1 MIRKLKENNIIPKR
15 TIHLTFAPDEEIGG
29 VNGIGAFIKT
39 KEFADLNVGVCLDE
53 GLANPTE
60 EFSLFYGE
68 RVQWWITVKFTGN
81 TGHGSRFIE
90 NTAAEKLVSF

>member
-1 MIRKLKENNIIPKR
+1 MELIRRLKENNIKLKR

-29 VNGIGAFIKT
+29 VLGVGAFIKT

-68 RVQWWITVKFTGN
+68 RVQWC
-81 TGHGSRFIE
+81 
-90 NTAAEKLVSF
+90 KLI